1 MEPEKT
7 VQQCARTIQL
17 CAMVVSMMLA
27 FAVVTKAQNAAEET
41 DGGEFTIT
49 PACQRIVK
57 ADVVAFDQPFFY
69 NRLGAVNPAG
79 MIYALRRDVMPK
91 SGTILSAGNV
101 KLKPYKRARP
111 ITLRMNIGDCIQIS
125 FQNLLDPNRADDNQ
139 PATRTASIHVVGLQL
154 RNSILDDGSNVGTNP
169 SSLVEPDKNIVYT
182 LYAEKEGNHLLY
194 STAATTSGQGNG
206 GTLPMGLFG
215 SVNVE

>member
-79 MIYALRRDVMPK
+79 MIYALRRDVTAK
-91 SGTILSAGNV
+91 SSTTGLVPGNV
-101 KLKPYKRARP
+101 RLKDYKRARP
-111 ITLRMNIGDCIQIS
+111 LVLRMNVGDCIQIA
-125 FQNLLDPNRADDNQ
+125 FQNVLDPNAADHNQ
-139 PATRTASIHVVGLQL
+139 P
-154 RNSILDDGSNVGTNP
+154 
-169 SSLVEPDKNIVYT
+169 
-182 LYAEKEGNHLLY
+182 
-194 STAATTSGQGNG
+194 
-206 GTLPMGLFG
+206 
-215 SVNVE
+215 